1 MKRHFAVAMLI
12 CVAFCGP
19 ALGQRPDKFLCI
31 DARYKENSAV
41 IAGNPKDSKRAKDGK
56 DTTKDGKDS
65 RDSKDH
71 KNSCSDVRSDGF
83 LDKREAPELHI
94 YNRKFLTDYNVEI
107 TGVTTPQPA
116 VIRGIEEAANLTLG
130 APSLIPPPA
139 KGGAI
144 ALSATNAATVL
155 QQLLDETQANKP
167 AAELESDYQELL
179 REKNQIELDLAA
191 LKKQYH
197 LLADPLQLEDL
208 DCETIG
214 GAPNLPDVRQCL
226 TNELGAVE
234 SASLADEPG
243 FRMINVRAKYLLD
256 TMSALQAMITRAN
269 LPATIASLDTE
280 ITQFEKNVDTFQAN
294 GDAMLNALALYEGI
308 KSDETARRELKRGQL
323 KVYFKNRLGSILDD
337 AELNHLVDT
346 VYDSLKRTG
355 FSVANQGAA
364 TLSGCLAPKK
374 AALTRLNTTAPLRA
388 RWNRLETG
396 STKDL
401 PQEINKVNAL
411 QSQLVEH
418 INYIYDHS
426 AIPDPLVKQIDLSS
440 YSGNLIVYYRIHR
453 VENFSRYQIVTPVVG
468 AGSGGN
474 AKVATL
480 PTTVATAPTAPAAT
494 TPAAAT
500 TSASSSTSTTTPTPS
515 TPAPPPPG
523 DVVAQGS
530 FEVHE
535 FDRAAVVAG
544 FVFSRLHNN
553 SYSALPTTTNGT
565 TTYTAVLSSQ
575 PFQPHV
581 LIGVDYY
588 FCPKDSFPAKGRGY
602 HPKFSDFGVL
612 GGVSANALNNYFV
625 GLAWE
630 PSLGFNFGVGAH
642 SGTETRL
649 QGPPQIATSTVPT
662 YDQRVTKLFVMAGF
676 DLKIFRKIFGSVTGV
691 GTSASTTGSSQ

>member
-1 MKRHFAVAMLI
+1 MLI
-12 CVAFCGP
+12 CLAFCAP

-31 DARYKENSAV
+31 DAQLRENSAV
-41 IAGNPKDSKRAKDGK
+41 VAGNPKDSKRTKDGK

-65 RDSKDH
+65 KDSKDH

-83 LDKREAPELHI
+83 LDKREAPELHV

-139 KGGAI
+139 KGGGI
-144 ALSATNAATVL
+144 ALSPTDAATVL

-167 AAELESDYQELL
+167 AAEMESDYQEVL

-191 LKKQYH
+191 LEKQHH
-197 LLADPLQLEDL
+197 LLADPLQPEDPL
-208 DCETIG
+208 QPGIVNCETIG
-214 GAPNLPDVRQCL
+214 GAPNLPDVKQCL
-226 TNELGAVE
+226 KNELAAVG

-243 FRMINVRAKYLLD
+243 FRMINVQVKYLLD

-280 ITQFEKNVDTFQAN
+280 ITQFEKNIDTFQAN
-294 GDAMLNALALYEGI
+294 VDAMLGALAVYEGI

-323 KVYFKNRLGSILDD
+323 KVYFKSRLGSILDD

-355 FSVANQGAA
+355 FSVANQEVAA
-364 TLSGCLAPKK
+364 LSDCLAPKK
-374 AALTRLNTTAPLRA
+374 AALTRLNTAAPLRA
-388 RWNRLETG
+388 RWNSLENG

-401 PQEINKVNAL
+401 PQEINDINAL
-411 QSQLVEH
+411 QSRLVEC
-418 INYIYDHS
+418 INDIYDHS
-426 AIPDPLVKQIDLSS
+426 AIPDPLVKQIDLSQ
-440 YSGNLIVYYRIHR
+440 YSGNLIVYYKIHR
-453 VENFSRYQIVTPVVG
+453 VENFVRYQVVTPVTG

-474 AKVATL
+474 APVATL
-480 PTTVATAPTAPAAT
+480 PTTVATAPAATAPASTAPAA
-494 TPAAAT
+494 AT
-500 TSASSSTSTTTPTPS
+500 ASATSSTSSATSTPT
-515 TPAPPPPG
+515 PPPPG

-553 SYSALPTTTNGT
+553 SYSALPTSSNGT

-588 FCPKDSFPAKGRGY
+588 FCPKDSFPTKGRGY
-602 HPKFSDFGVL
+602 HPKLSDFGLL

-630 PSLGFNFGVGAH
+630 PTLGFNFGVGAH

-649 QGPPQIATSTVPT
+649 QGPPQLASSTVPT
-662 YDQRVTKLFVMAGF
+662 YDQRVTKLFFMAGF

-691 GTSASTTGSSQ
+691 GTSASATGSSQ